1 MTKAFRI
8 AIVGGGIGGL
18 TLAVA
23 LRQRGIE
30 ADVYEQAPEL
40 AEIGA
45 AVALSA
51 NSTRELRRLGVL
63 DAVTAVSTEP
73 SELIHRDWRDGSRI
87 AAHPVHENMSYQ
99 GVCGAPYYGIHRADL
114 QRILSGALGG
124 AGLHLDHRLTEISDL
139 GGATGL
145 SFANG
150 RTIEADLVVGADG
163 VRSLVRRFITGR
175 DDTVYSGTSAFRGI
189 VPVAKLPTLPDPKAI
204 QFWMGPDAHLLHYAI
219 GNDAEYVNFF
229 AVVEYPKVW
238 PHADKWLDS
247 IEPGE
252 AAAAFKGWHP
262 AVIEMVSQHLPVRWA
277 LFGTRPL
284 LHWYRGGVVILGD
297 AAHAMLPHHGQ
308 GANTTIEDAITLAEL
323 LPGRAPDGLAPLL
336 AKYQSL
342 RRARTRKIQRSSW
355 ITNALLHLPDGP
367 QLAERD
373 QQVARFPESFGWIHQ
388 FDALQTARDAMQTQF
403 HPARPQA

>member
-1 MTKAFRI
+1 MAKTFRI
-8 AIVGGGIGGL
+8 AIVGGGVGGL

-30 ADVYEQAPEL
+30 ADVYEQAQEL

-51 NSTRELRRLGVL
+51 NSTRELRRLGMG
-63 DAVTAVSTEP
+63 DALATVSTEP
-73 SELIHRDWRDGSRI
+73 GELIYRNWRDGSRI
-87 AAHPVHENMSYQ
+87 AAHPVHENMNYQ
-99 GVCGAPYYGIHRADL
+99 KICGAPYYGIHRADL

-124 AGLHLDHRLTEISDL
+124 AGLHLDHRLTEIRDL
-139 GGATGL
+139 GGAAGL

-163 VRSLVRRFITGR
+163 VRSVVRRFITGG

-189 VPVAKLPTLPDPKAI
+189 VPVAKLPALPDPGAI

-219 GNDAEYVNFF
+219 GGNADYVNFF

-247 IEPGE
+247 IQPGE
-252 AAAAFKGWHP
+252 AAAAFAGWHP
-262 AVIEMVSQHLPVRWA
+262 AVVEMVAQHLPVRWG

-284 LHWYRGGVVILGD
+284 LNWHRGARRD
-297 AAHAMLPHHGQ
+297 P
-308 GANTTIEDAITLAEL
+308 
-323 LPGRAPDGLAPLL
+323 RR
-336 AKYQSL
+336 
-342 RRARTRKIQRSSW
+342 RRARYAAASRARRQHHHRGRDHPGGTLAWDRAGRARSDAGEIPVTATSADPQNPTQLLDYEFIATSAGWSATRGTRSTGGAVPGGFRLDPPVRRAPNRS
-355 ITNALLHLPDGP
+355 
-367 QLAERD
+367 
-373 QQVARFPESFGWIHQ
+373 
-388 FDALQTARDAMQTQF
+388 
-403 HPARPQA
+403 

>member
-1 MTKAFRI
+1 MTRKLRI

-40 AEIGA
+40 TEIGA
-45 AVALSA
+45 AIALSA
-51 NSTRELRRLGVL
+51 NSSRELRRLGML
-63 DAVTAVSTEP
+63 DALTAASTEP
-73 SELIHRDWRDGSRI
+73 SELIYRNWRDGSRI

-99 GVCGAPYYGIHRADL
+99 GICGAPYYGIHRADL

-124 AGLHLDHRLTEISDL
+124 AGLHLDHRLTEIRDL

-150 RTIEADLVVGADG
+150 RTVEADLVVGADG
-163 VRSLVRRFITGR
+163 VRSLVRRFLTGR

-189 VPVAKLPTLPDPKAI
+189 VPIAKLPTLPDPKAI

-219 GNDAEYVNFF
+219 GGGGEYVNFF

-238 PHADKWLDS
+238 PHADKWQS
-247 IEPGE
+247 PIEPGE
-252 AAAAFKGWHP
+252 AVVAFEGWHP
-262 AVIEMVSQHLPVRWA
+262 AVIEMVAQHLPVRWG
-277 LFGTRPL
+277 LFGMRPL
-284 LHWYRGGVVILGD
+284 LHWYRVGVVLLGD
-297 AAHAMLPHHGQ
+297 AAHAMLPHQGQ
-308 GANTTIEDAITLAEL
+308 GANTSIEDAITLAEL
-323 LPGRAPDGLAPLL
+323 LPGTAPEELVPLL

-355 ITNALLHLPDGP
+355 ITNALLHLPDGS

-373 QQVARFPESFGWIHQ
+373 RRAARFPEDFGWIHQ
-388 FDALQTARDAMQTQF
+388 FDALQTARDAKQTQLP
-403 HPARPQA
+403 PAPPHA